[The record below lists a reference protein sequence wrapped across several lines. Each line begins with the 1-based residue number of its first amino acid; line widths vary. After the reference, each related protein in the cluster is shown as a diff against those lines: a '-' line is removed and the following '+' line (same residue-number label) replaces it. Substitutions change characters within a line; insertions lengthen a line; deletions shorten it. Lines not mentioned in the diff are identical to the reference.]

1 MFQPVPGPILN
12 DWILT
17 NVTQN
22 VKESRI
28 ARFTCCVP
36 QVFDEWSAE
45 TDPSFNEVDQ
55 LDTGSDER
63 WQLHPSKKENYYD
76 LHGDTKVNDYF
87 SDRAQNQGLVMIEP
101 DAELVDA
108 DQNSYYRYE
117 SLPQRIQQF
126 P

>member
-1 MFQPVPGPILN
+1 MSP
-12 DWILT
+12 
-17 NVTQN
+17 NVT
-22 VKESRI
+22 ESTI
-28 ARFTCCVP
+28 ARFTCCVS

-55 LDTGSDER
+55 HDTGSDER
-63 WQLHPSKKENYYD
+63 WQLNPSKKENYHD
-76 LHGDTKVNDYF
+76 LHGDTKVNDYY
-87 SDRAQNQGLVMIEP
+87 SDQAQNHQGLVLIEP
-101 DAELVDA
+101 DAELVDT